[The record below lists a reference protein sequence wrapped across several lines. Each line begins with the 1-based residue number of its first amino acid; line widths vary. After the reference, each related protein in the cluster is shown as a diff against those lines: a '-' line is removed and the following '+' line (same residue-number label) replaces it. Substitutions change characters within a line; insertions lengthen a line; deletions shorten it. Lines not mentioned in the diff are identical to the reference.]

1 VITKEMNNPTI
12 LTRLDLMALSYREL
26 LSKLLKQKPGAWLH
40 MVRKVVDDLALHMS
54 GLGVQ

>member
-1 VITKEMNNPTI
+1 MNNPTI
-12 LTRLDLMALSYREL
+12 LTRPDLMALSYREL
-26 LSKLLKQKPGAWLH
+26 LSKLLEQKPGVWLH

>member
-12 LTRLDLMALSYREL
+12 LTRPDLMA
-26 LSKLLKQKPGAWLH
+26 KLPRIAFKIAGTKTRSVDPL
-40 MVRKVVDDLALHMS
+40 VRKVVDDLALHMS

>member
-12 LTRLDLMALSYREL
+12 LSRPDLMAPSYREL
-26 LSKLLKQKPGAWLH
+26 LSKLLEQKPGVWLH
-40 MVRKVVDDLALHMS
+40 MVRKVVDHFALHMS

>member
-1 VITKEMNNPTI
+1 
-12 LTRLDLMALSYREL
+12 MALSYREL
-26 LSKLLKQKPGAWLH
+26 LSKLLEQKPGVWLH